1 MARTKNSQRSA
12 SRVDVPMSATGGR
25 TPPSM
30 ISFAI
35 LGVSVLAVIWAAAM
49 LTPAGQMGYVYVFA
63 YTEFYVGVVCLVSL
77 SITIMVGLVATDRLV
92 LSIRQ
97 RVLLQSTHRTTGVI
111 AVVALFL
118 HVWTKVAVSKIGVID
133 AFVPFLAP
141 YKTMLIGF
149 GTLSGYIM
157 VMVMWTGIARSR
169 FIGKGKP
176 WMWRG
181 IHAVSYLMWPIA
193 LLHGLGAGRAASP
206 WVIVSYVICILLV
219 LVGLAVRLSVRLNRR
234 KDFASQAG
242 TGTGKI
248 QPVGKLVPTTT
259 PSIKS
264 RGKSRRDDAVV
275 ADRDNAPA
283 AAVQSWA
290 PAAGSPRV
298 TGAPPL
304 AEAPA
309 EAPAFTETAAR
320 PVSARPASSSPV
332 SAPPEPGRRPRRGVD
347 DDERPRR
354 GVDETRR
361 GVDDDER
368 ARRRRDFD
376 DAPTQTWQFEDD
388 DLPAPR
394 SRRYADEDDAPVPAP
409 RQRRAAGAERFD
421 EPTRAMSRRA
431 LDDGPRGYAD
441 EVPRG
446 YDEDDVP
453 VGRSRRRAGDPY
465 AEEPPARSRRY
476 AGTEFEEEPPA
487 RSRRYAGTEFEEE
500 PAPRSRRY
508 ADEDEVP
515 APRSR
520 RAAEDPRRYADDE
533 VPAPRQRRYAED
545 DQFEETPPRRRSS
558 RYPDDEPPRP
568 SRSSRYAGETETAP
582 RTRRDRGA
590 DVDSADSGRHSRSEF
605 VDLAGDPRA
614 AAGPDLEPDETP
626 TLVDMASRRARRA
639 TQQEPARTP
648 SRGARR
654 GSSKGRPDESADD
667 VYWRQLRGEAQ

>member
-1 MARTKNSQRSA
+1 
-12 SRVDVPMSATGGR
+12 
-25 TPPSM
+25 M
-30 ISFAI
+30 ITFAV
-35 LGVSVLAVIWAAAM
+35 LGVSILAALWAAAM
-49 LTPAGQMGYVYVFA
+49 LTPAGQKAYVYVFA
-63 YTEFYVGVVCLVSL
+63 YTEFYVGVVALVSL

-97 RVLLQSTHRTTGVI
+97 RVLLQSAHRTTGVI
-111 AVVALFL
+111 AVVALFF
-118 HVWTKVAVSKIGVID
+118 HVWTKVAMDYVSVMD
-133 AFVPFLAP
+133 VFVPFLAP

-169 FIGKGKP
+169 FIGRGKP

-193 LLHGLGAGRAASP
+193 LLHGLGAGRAAKP
-206 WVIVSYVICILLV
+206 WVIVSYIICILLV

-275 ADRDNAPA
+275 VDGSAALATWSPA
-283 AAVQSWA
+283 ARA
-290 PAAGSPRV
+290 

-304 AEAPA
+304 
-309 EAPAFTETAAR
+309 TETAAK
-320 PVSARPASSSPV
+320 PVSAKPASAPISV
-332 SAPPEPGRRPRRGVD
+332 PPEPGRRPRRGVD
-347 DDERPRR
+347 DEER
-354 GVDETRR
+354 V
-361 GVDDDER
+361 
-368 ARRRRDFD
+368 RRRRDFD
-376 DAPTQTWQFEDD
+376 DAPTQRWEFEED

-394 SRRYADEDDAPVPAP
+394 SRRYAEEDAPAP
-409 RQRRAAGAERFD
+409 RQRRAAEGFD
-421 EPTRAMSRRA
+421 EPTSAMSRRA
-431 LDDGPRGYAD
+431 LDEGLRSYAD
-441 EVPRG
+441 EDEVPVPRG
-446 YDEDDVP
+446 
-453 VGRSRRRAGDPY
+453 RRRADDPY

-476 AGTEFEEEPPA
+476 AGTEFEEEAPVA

-500 PAPRSRRY
+500 APVRGRRYAEDEDMAAPRSRRV
-508 ADEDEVP
+508 AEEDLH

-520 RAAEDPRRYADDE
+520 RVVEDDAPRSRRVVAEEATRSGRFAADED
-533 VPAPRQRRYAED
+533 VPAPRQRRYVED
-545 DQFEETPPRRRSS
+545 DRYEEAPPPRRRSA

-568 SRSSRYAGETETAP
+568 SRSSRYADDGETAP

-605 VDLAGDPRA
+605 VDLAGAPRA
-614 AAGPDLEPDETP
+614 VAGPDLEPDETP

-639 TQQEPARTP
+639 TQQEPARAA

-654 GSSKGRPDESADD
+654 GSRGRADESADD

>member
-1 MARTKNSQRSA
+1 
-12 SRVDVPMSATGGR
+12 
-25 TPPSM
+25 
-30 ISFAI
+30 
-35 LGVSVLAVIWAAAM
+35 
-49 LTPAGQMGYVYVFA
+49 
-63 YTEFYVGVVCLVSL
+63 
-77 SITIMVGLVATDRLV
+77 MVGLVATDRLV

-97 RVLLQSTHRTTGVI
+97 RVLLQSAHRTTGVI
-111 AVVALFL
+111 AVVALFF
-118 HVWTKVAVSKIGVID
+118 HVWTKAAMGYIGVID
-133 AFVPFLAP
+133 VFVPFLAP

-169 FIGKGKP
+169 FVGKGKP

-193 LLHGLGAGRAASP
+193 LLHGLGAGRPAPA
-206 WVIVSYVICILLV
+206 WVTVSYILCILMV

-234 KDFASQAG
+234 KDFASSAG

-259 PSIKS
+259 ASVKG

-275 ADRDNAPA
+275 TDASPA
-283 AAVQSWA
+283 LQTWA
-290 PAAGSPRV
+290 PPARA

-304 AEAPA
+304 S
-309 EAPAFTETAAR
+309 ETAAK
-320 PVSARPASSSPV
+320 PVSAKPSSAAPV
-332 SAPPEPGRRPRRGVD
+332 SAPPEPERRPRRGVD
-347 DDERPRR
+347 EEER
-354 GVDETRR
+354 V
-361 GVDDDER
+361 
-368 ARRRRDFD
+368 RRRRDFD
-376 DAPTQTWQFEDD
+376 DAPTQRWEFEED

-394 SRRYADEDDAPVPAP
+394 ARRYAEEDAPAP
-409 RQRRAAGAERFD
+409 RQRRAGAGERFD

-431 LDDGPRGYAD
+431 LDEGLRSYEDEDEVPGPRG
-441 EVPRG
+441 
-446 YDEDDVP
+446 
-453 VGRSRRRAGDPY
+453 RRRADDPY
-465 AEEPPARSRRY
+465 AQEPPARSRRY

-487 RSRRYAGTEFEEE
+487 RSRRYAGTEFEE
-500 PAPRSRRY
+500 PPVRPRRY
-508 ADEDEVP
+508 AEDEDVP

-520 RAAEDPRRYADDE
+520 RVVEEEAPRPRRYAADDD
-533 VPAPRQRRYAED
+533 VPAPRQRRYVED
-545 DQFEETPPRRRSS
+545 DRYEEAPPSRRRSS

-568 SRSSRYAGETETAP
+568 SRSSRYTDEVETAP

-605 VDLAGDPRA
+605 VDLAGGPVA
-614 AAGPDLEPDETP
+614 AAGPDLEADETP

-639 TQQEPARTP
+639 TQQEPVRAA

-654 GSSKGRPDESADD
+654 GSKGRADESADD

>member
-1 MARTKNSQRSA
+1 MARTKMNQRSA

-30 ISFAI
+30 ITFAV
-35 LGVSVLAVIWAAAM
+35 LGVSIIAAIWAAAM
-49 LTPAGQMGYVYVFA
+49 LTPVGQKAYVYVFA
-63 YTEFYVGVVCLVSL
+63 YTEFYVGVVTLVSL

-97 RVLLQSTHRTTGVI
+97 RVLLQSAHRTTGVI
-111 AVVALFL
+111 AVVSLFL
-118 HVWTKVAVSKIGVID
+118 HVWTKVAMGYIGVID
-133 AFVPFLAP
+133 VFIPFLAP
-141 YKTMLIGF
+141 YKTMLYGF
-149 GTLSGYIM
+149 GTISGWIM

-193 LLHGLGAGRAASP
+193 LLHGLGAGRAAKP
-206 WVIVSYVICILLV
+206 WVIVSYIVCILAV

-248 QPVGKLVPTTT
+248 QPVGKLVPTSAA
-259 PSIKS
+259 SIKS

-275 ADRDNAPA
+275 ADRGSAPA
-283 AAVQSWA
+283 AAVQTWA
-290 PAAGSPRV
+290 PAAGAARA

-304 AEAPA
+304 I
-309 EAPAFTETAAR
+309 ETAAK
-320 PVSARPASSSPV
+320 PVSAKPSSVAPVSAAPVSAAPV
-332 SAPPEPGRRPRRGVD
+332 SAPPEPERRPRRG
-347 DDERPRR
+347 
-354 GVDETRR
+354 
-361 GVDDDER
+361 DDER

-376 DAPTQTWQFEDD
+376 DAPTQRWEFEED

-394 SRRYADEDDAPVPAP
+394 SRRYAEEDAPAP
-409 RQRRAAGAERFD
+409 RQRRAAAAERFD

-431 LDDGPRGYAD
+431 MD
-441 EVPRG
+441 EGLRS
-446 YDEDDVP
+446 YEDEDEMP
-453 VGRSRRRAGDPY
+453 APRSRRHADDPY
-465 AEEPPARSRRY
+465 
-476 AGTEFEEEPPA
+476 EEEPAP

-508 ADEDEVP
+508 AGTEFEQQAPARPRRYADEEELPTPRSRRVVEDD

-520 RAAEDPRRYADDE
+520 RVVEEEAPRSRRYAADDE
-533 VPAPRQRRYAED
+533 APAPRQRRYIED
-545 DQFEETPPRRRSS
+545 DRYEEAPASPRRRSS
-558 RYPDDEPPRP
+558 RYQEDDEPIRP
-568 SRSSRYAGETETAP
+568 SRSSRYADEVESAP
-582 RTRRDRGA
+582 RARRDRGA

-605 VDLAGDPRA
+605 VDLAGDPRVA
-614 AAGPDLEPDETP
+614 YGPDMEPDETP

-639 TQQEPARTP
+639 TQEPARTA

-654 GSSKGRPDESADD
+654 GAKGSTDESADD

>member
-1 MARTKNSQRSA
+1 MARTKMNQRSA
-12 SRVDVPMSATGGR
+12 SRVDVPMSATGAR
-25 TPPSM
+25 KPPSK
-30 ISFAI
+30 ID
-35 LGVSVLAVIWAAAM
+35 LAVICVSIISALWAAAM
-49 LTPAGQMGYVYVFA
+49 LTPVGKISYYYFFA
-63 YTEFYVGVVCLVSL
+63 YCEYFMGVVTLVSL

-111 AVVALFL
+111 AVIALFI
-118 HVWTKVAVSKIGVID
+118 HVWTKVAMNYIGVMD
-133 AFVPFLAP
+133 VFVPFLVP

-169 FIGKGKP
+169 FIGRGKP

-181 IHAVSYLMWPIA
+181 IHAISYLMWPIA
-193 LLHGLGAGRAASP
+193 LLHGLGAGREAKP
-206 WVIVSYVICILLV
+206 WVIVSYIICVLLV

-242 TGTGKI
+242 TGKI
-248 QPVGKLVPTTT
+248 QPVGKPAPTTA

-275 ADRDNAPA
+275 VDGSAALATWSPA
-283 AAVQSWA
+283 ARA
-290 PAAGSPRV
+290 

-304 AEAPA
+304 AEAAA
-309 EAPAFTETAAR
+309 E
-320 PVSARPASSSPV
+320 PV
-332 SAPPEPGRRPRRGVD
+332 SAPASAPVSVPPVPERRPRRGVD
-347 DDERPRR
+347 DEER
-354 GVDETRR
+354 V
-361 GVDDDER
+361 
-368 ARRRRDFD
+368 RRRRDFD
-376 DAPTQTWQFEDD
+376 DAPTQRWEFEED

-394 SRRYADEDDAPVPAP
+394 SRRYAEEDAPAP
-409 RQRRAAGAERFD
+409 RQRRAAERFD
-421 EPTRAMSRRA
+421 EPTGAMSRRA
-431 LDDGPRGYAD
+431 LDEGLRSYAD
-441 EVPRG
+441 EDEVPAPRG
-446 YDEDDVP
+446 
-453 VGRSRRRAGDPY
+453 RRRADDPY

-476 AGTEFEEEPPA
+476 AGTEFEEEAPVA

-500 PAPRSRRY
+500 APVRGRRYADEDDMPAPRSRRVV
-508 ADEDEVP
+508 EDD

-520 RAAEDPRRYADDE
+520 RVVEDDAPRSGRFAADDD
-533 VPAPRQRRYAED
+533 VPAPRQRRYVED
-545 DQFEETPPRRRSS
+545 DRYEEAPPPRRRSA

-568 SRSSRYAGETETAP
+568 SRSSRYTDDGETAP

-605 VDLAGDPRA
+605 VDLAGAPRA
-614 AAGPDLEPDETP
+614 VAGPDLEPDETP

-639 TQQEPARTP
+639 TQQEPARAA

-654 GSSKGRPDESADD
+654 GSRGRADESADD

>member
-1 MARTKNSQRSA
+1 MARTKMNQRSA

-30 ISFAI
+30 ITFAV
-35 LGVSVLAVIWAAAM
+35 LGVSIIAAIWAAAM
-49 LTPAGQMGYVYVFA
+49 LTPAGQKGYVYVFA
-63 YTEFYVGVVCLVSL
+63 YTEYYVGVVTLVSL

-97 RVLLQSTHRTTGVI
+97 RVLLQSAHRTTGVI
-111 AVVALFL
+111 AVVSLFL
-118 HVWTKVAVSKIGVID
+118 HVWTKVAMGYIGVMD
-133 AFVPFLAP
+133 VFVPFLVP
-141 YKTMLIGF
+141 YKTVLVGF

-193 LLHGLGAGRAASP
+193 LLHGLGAGRPAPA
-206 WVIVSYVICILLV
+206 WVIVSYVLCILLV

-248 QPVGKLVPTTT
+248 QPVGKLAPTTT
-259 PSIKS
+259 ASIKG
-264 RGKSRRDDAVV
+264 RGKGRRDDAVV
-275 ADRDNAPA
+275 VDGSA
-283 AAVQSWA
+283 ALQSWA
-290 PAAGSPRV
+290 PVARA

-304 AEAPA
+304 V
-309 EAPAFTETAAR
+309 ETAA
-320 PVSARPASSSPV
+320 PASARPAVVEPV
-332 SAPPEPGRRPRRGVD
+332 GAELEPVRRP
-347 DDERPRR
+347 
-354 GVDETRR
+354 RR

-376 DAPTQTWQFEDD
+376 DAPTQRWEFEEDD
-388 DLPAPR
+388 MPAPR
-394 SRRYADEDDAPVPAP
+394 SRRYAEEDAPAP
-409 RQRRAAGAERFD
+409 RQRRAAAAERFD

-431 LDDGPRGYAD
+431 LDEGLRSYEDED
-441 EVPRG
+441 EVPA
-446 YDEDDVP
+446 P
-453 VGRSRRRAGDPY
+453 RSRRRAGDPY
-465 AEEPPARSRRY
+465 VEDAAPRSRRY
-476 AGTEFEEEPPA
+476 AGTEFEDEPPA

-500 PAPRSRRY
+500 PAVRGRRYADEEDLPTPRGRRIVEEEAPRSRRY
-508 ADEDEVP
+508 T
-515 APRSR
+515 
-520 RAAEDPRRYADDE
+520 ADDD
-533 VPAPRQRRYAED
+533 VPAPRQRRYVED
-545 DQFEETPPRRRSS
+545 DRYEEAPPPPRRRSS

-568 SRSSRYAGETETAP
+568 SRSSRYADEVETAP
-582 RTRRDRGA
+582 RTWRDRGA

-605 VDLAGDPRA
+605 VDLAGDPRVA
-614 AAGPDLEPDETP
+614 VGPDLEPDETP
-626 TLVDMASRRARRA
+626 TLVDIASRRARRA
-639 TQQEPARTP
+639 TQQEPARTA

-654 GSSKGRPDESADD
+654 GTKGRTDESADD

>member
-1 MARTKNSQRSA
+1 
-12 SRVDVPMSATGGR
+12 
-25 TPPSM
+25 M

-49 LTPAGQMGYVYVFA
+49 LTPAGQMGYVYVFS

-193 LLHGLGAGRAASP
+193 LLHGLGAGRAAAP

-275 ADRDNAPA
+275 ADRANAPA

-290 PAAGSPRV
+290 PAARV

-304 AEAPA
+304 GEAPA
-309 EAPAFTETAAR
+309 EAPALTETSAR
-320 PVSARPASSSPV
+320 PVSARPASASPV
-332 SAPPEPGRRPRRGVD
+332 SAPPEPGRRP
-347 DDERPRR
+347 
-354 GVDETRR
+354 RR

-376 DAPTQTWQFEDD
+376 DAPTQTWQFDDD

-394 SRRYADEDDAPVPAP
+394 SRRYADDEDAPVPAP
-409 RQRRAAGAERFD
+409 RQRRAAGERFD

-431 LDDGPRGYAD
+431 MVDGPRGYAEDDPRGYADDEARGFAGDGARGFAGDGARGYVDD
-441 EVPRG
+441 EVP
-446 YDEDDVP
+446 VS
-453 VGRSRRRAGDPY
+453 RSRRRAGSDPY
-465 AEEPPARSRRY
+465 AEEPAPRSPRY
-476 AGTEFEEEPPA
+476 AGTEFEEAPPA

-508 ADEDEVP
+508 ADEDDIPAPRGRRVAEEE

-520 RAAEDPRRYADDE
+520 RYAEDE
-533 VPAPRQRRYAED
+533 VPAPRQRRYVED

-568 SRSSRYAGETETAP
+568 SRSSRYADETETAP

-639 TQQEPARTP
+639 TQQEPARTA

-654 GSSKGRPDESADD
+654 GSSKGRTDESADD

>member
-1 MARTKNSQRSA
+1 MARTKMNQRSA
-12 SRVDVPMSATGGR
+12 SRVDVPMSATGAR
-25 TPPSM
+25 KPPSK
-30 ISFAI
+30 
-35 LGVSVLAVIWAAAM
+35 VDVAVICVSIISALWAAAM
-49 LTPAGQMGYVYVFA
+49 LTPAGKIGYYYFFA
-63 YTEFYVGVVCLVSL
+63 YCEYFMGVVSLVSL

-111 AVVALFL
+111 AVVALFF
-118 HVWTKVAVSKIGVID
+118 HVWTKVAVAKIGVID

-149 GTLSGYIM
+149 GTVSGYIM

-193 LLHGLGAGRAASP
+193 LLHGLGAGRQAKP
-206 WVIVSYVICILLV
+206 WVIVSYIVCILAV

-242 TGTGKI
+242 TGKI

-264 RGKSRRDDAVV
+264 RGKGRRDDAVV
-275 ADRDNAPA
+275 ADRGSAPA
-283 AAVQSWA
+283 AVQTWA
-290 PAAGSPRV
+290 PAAGAVRA

-304 AEAPA
+304 V
-309 EAPAFTETAAR
+309 ETAGA
-320 PVSARPASSSPV
+320 PVSAAPV
-332 SAPPEPGRRPRRGVD
+332 SAPPEPVRRPRR
-347 DDERPRR
+347 
-354 GVDETRR
+354 
-361 GVDDDER
+361 DDDER

-376 DAPTQTWQFEDD
+376 DAPTQRWEFEED

-394 SRRYADEDDAPVPAP
+394 SRRYVEDEAPAPAP
-409 RQRRAAGAERFD
+409 RQRRAAAGERFD

-431 LDDGPRGYAD
+431 LDEGLRSYEDEDEMPAPRSRRYA
-441 EVPRG
+441 
-446 YDEDDVP
+446 EDDVP
-453 VGRSRRRAGDPY
+453 APAPRSRRYAGT
-465 AEEPPARSRRY
+465 EFEQEPPARSRRY
-476 AGTEFEEEPPA
+476 AGTEFEEVPPVRA
-487 RSRRYAGTEFEEE
+487 
-500 PAPRSRRY
+500 RRY
-508 ADEDEVP
+508 ADDEDLP
-515 APRSR
+515 APRGR
-520 RAAEDPRRYADDE
+520 RVAEEEVPRPRRYPADDE
-533 VPAPRQRRYAED
+533 VPAPRQRRYIED
-545 DQFEETPPRRRSS
+545 DRYEEAPPPRRSS
-558 RYPDDEPPRP
+558 RYADDEPPRP
-568 SRSSRYAGETETAP
+568 SRSSRYADEVETAP
-582 RTRRDRGA
+582 RARRDRGA

-614 AAGPDLEPDETP
+614 ALGPDLEPDETP

-639 TQQEPARTP
+639 TQQEPARAA

-654 GSSKGRPDESADD
+654 GSRGKADESADE

>member
-1 MARTKNSQRSA
+1 
-12 SRVDVPMSATGGR
+12 MSATGGR

-30 ISFAI
+30 ITYAV
-35 LGVSVLAVIWAAAM
+35 LGVSILAALWAAAM
-49 LTPAGQMGYVYVFA
+49 LTPAGQKAYVYVFA
-63 YTEFYVGVVCLVSL
+63 YTEFYVGVVSLVSL

-97 RVLLQSTHRTTGVI
+97 RVLLQSAHRTTGVI
-111 AVVALFL
+111 AVVALFF
-118 HVWTKVAVSKIGVID
+118 HVWTKVAMNYIGVTDVFI
-133 AFVPFLAP
+133 PFLAP

-169 FIGKGKP
+169 FVGKGKP

-181 IHAVSYLMWPIA
+181 IHAISYLMWPIA
-193 LLHGLGAGRAASP
+193 LLHGLGAGRAAKP
-206 WVIVSYVICILLV
+206 WVIVSYIICILLV

-259 PSIKS
+259 PSIKG

-275 ADRDNAPA
+275 VDGSAALATWTPA
-283 AAVQSWA
+283 ARA
-290 PAAGSPRV
+290 

-304 AEAPA
+304 AE
-309 EAPAFTETAAR
+309 TAAK
-320 PVSARPASSSPV
+320 PVSAPASAPI
-332 SAPPEPGRRPRRGVD
+332 SAPPEPVRRPRRGVD
-347 DDERPRR
+347 DEER
-354 GVDETRR
+354 V
-361 GVDDDER
+361 
-368 ARRRRDFD
+368 RRRRDFD
-376 DAPTQTWQFEDD
+376 DAPTQRWEFEED

-394 SRRYADEDDAPVPAP
+394 SRGYAEEDAPAP
-409 RQRRAAGAERFD
+409 RQRRAAERFD
-421 EPTRAMSRRA
+421 EPTSAMSRRA
-431 LDDGPRGYAD
+431 LDEGMRSYAD
-441 EVPRG
+441 EDEVPAPRG
-446 YDEDDVP
+446 
-453 VGRSRRRAGDPY
+453 RRRAAGDPY

-476 AGTEFEEEPPA
+476 AGTEFEDEAPA

-500 PAPRSRRY
+500 APVRGRRYADEDDVPAPRSRRVVEEEAPRSRRY
-508 ADEDEVP
+508 A
-515 APRSR
+515 
-520 RAAEDPRRYADDE
+520 ADDDA
-533 VPAPRQRRYAED
+533 PAPRQRRYVED
-545 DQFEETPPRRRSS
+545 DRYEEAPPPRRRSA

-568 SRSSRYAGETETAP
+568 SRSSRYTDDVETAP

-605 VDLAGDPRA
+605 VDLAGAPHA
-614 AAGPDLEPDETP
+614 VAGPDPEPDETP

-639 TQQEPARTP
+639 TQQEPVRAA

-654 GSSKGRPDESADD
+654 GSRARTDESADD

>member
-1 MARTKNSQRSA
+1 MARTKMNQRSA

-30 ISFAI
+30 ITYAV
-35 LGVSVLAVIWAAAM
+35 LGVSVLAALWAAAM
-49 LTPAGQMGYVYVFA
+49 LTPAGQKAYVYVFA
-63 YTEFYVGVVCLVSL
+63 YTEFYVGVVSLVSL

-97 RVLLQSTHRTTGVI
+97 RVLLQSAHRTTGVI
-111 AVVALFL
+111 AVVALFF
-118 HVWTKVAVSKIGVID
+118 HVWTKVAMNYIGVID
-133 AFVPFLAP
+133 VFVPFLAP

-149 GTLSGYIM
+149 GTISGYIM

-169 FIGKGKP
+169 FVGKGKP

-181 IHAVSYLMWPIA
+181 IHAISYLMWPIA
-193 LLHGLGAGRAASP
+193 LLHGLGAGRPAPA
-206 WVIVSYVICILLV
+206 WVIVSYILCILLV

-259 PSIKS
+259 PSTKS

-275 ADRDNAPA
+275 VDGSAALATWTPA
-283 AAVQSWA
+283 ARA
-290 PAAGSPRV
+290 

-304 AEAPA
+304 V
-309 EAPAFTETAAR
+309 ETAAE
-320 PVSARPASSSPV
+320 PVSAPASAPISV
-332 SAPPEPGRRPRRGVD
+332 PPEPGRRPRRGVD
-347 DDERPRR
+347 DEER
-354 GVDETRR
+354 V
-361 GVDDDER
+361 
-368 ARRRRDFD
+368 RRRRDFD
-376 DAPTQTWQFEDD
+376 DAPTQRWEFEED

-394 SRRYADEDDAPVPAP
+394 SRRYAEEDAPAP
-409 RQRRAAGAERFD
+409 RQRRAAEGFD
-421 EPTRAMSRRA
+421 EPTSAMSRRA
-431 LDDGPRGYAD
+431 LDEGMRSYAD
-441 EVPRG
+441 EDEVPAPRG
-446 YDEDDVP
+446 
-453 VGRSRRRAGDPY
+453 RRRAAGDPY

-476 AGTEFEEEPPA
+476 AGTEFEDEAPA

-500 PAPRSRRY
+500 APVRGRRYAEEDDVPAPRSRRVVEEEAPRSRRY
-508 ADEDEVP
+508 A
-515 APRSR
+515 
-520 RAAEDPRRYADDE
+520 ADDDA
-533 VPAPRQRRYAED
+533 PAPRQRRYVED
-545 DQFEETPPRRRSS
+545 DRYEEAPPPRRRSA

-568 SRSSRYAGETETAP
+568 SRSSRYTDDGETAP

-605 VDLAGDPRA
+605 VDLAGAPRA
-614 AAGPDLEPDETP
+614 VAGPDLEPDETP

-639 TQQEPARTP
+639 TQQEPARTA

-654 GSSKGRPDESADD
+654 GTKGRTDESADD